1 MQRVHL
7 GPRYAVRVG
16 QLTRFHILCAE
27 CLCRHA
33 GPIARRYLRDL
44 PPSTYLI
51 DLEKRFRC
59 RQCRQRGEARFYVVL
74 MARD

>member
-7 GPRYAVRVG
+7 GPRYAVRLS
-16 QLTRFHILCAE
+16 QLGRFHILCAE
-27 CLCRHA
+27 CPCRHA
-33 GPIARRYLRDL
+33 GPIARRHLQPL
-44 PPSTYLI
+44 PPWTYLI

-59 RQCRQRGEARFYVVL
+59 RQCGQRGEARFYVVL